1 MKWSQIKFKKANT
14 ASGYKH
20 DFKHQ
25 KERNSVKKSTDLGV
39 ELNKEKTLVFH
50 NAKKKKKKGQR

>member
-1 MKWSQIKFKKANT
+1 MKWSQIKFRKANT

-20 DFKHQ
+20 DFKHR

-50 NAKKKKKKGQR
+50 NAKRQR